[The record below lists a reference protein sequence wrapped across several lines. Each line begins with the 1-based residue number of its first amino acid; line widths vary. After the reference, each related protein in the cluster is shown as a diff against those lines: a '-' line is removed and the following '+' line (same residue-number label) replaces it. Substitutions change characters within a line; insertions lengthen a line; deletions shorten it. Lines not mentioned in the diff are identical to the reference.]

1 LFSKSKK
8 TFKSKM
14 ASLIGTSGYQADS
27 IHLCGLLAAH
37 LFVPKEYPRGV
48 KTVQVCFTLS
58 KLSRIRF

>member
-1 LFSKSKK
+1 
-8 TFKSKM
+8 M